1 MAFFP
6 RAFTLFVVV
15 FLASFEAR
23 ADPAFD
29 RFIQSLWPQA
39 QQLGVSKR
47 VFDANT
53 RGLEPDLSLP
63 DLEIP
68 GKKIDLSKGQ
78 AEFIQSPEVYVSEKA
93 ISNLAARGRK
103 LREEHAATLN
113 AIEQKVGVPGPVIL
127 AIWGRETAFGG
138 HQLKLD
144 GIRTLATQAYLGR
157 RKEQFREEFL
167 YALKMIEDGHAKR
180 ADMKSSWAG
189 AMGHTQFLPSDF
201 YRHGVDFDGDG
212 KIDVFNSIPDALASA
227 ARQLAE
233 KGWKRGVRWAY
244 ETHVPPSIDC
254 TIAEPGFTQPMG
266 EWSKRGYTLAYG
278 RKLSPAEA
286 NETASLLMP
295 AGLYGPAFLTT
306 KNYYVL
312 KDYNFSDLYV
322 LFVGHLADR
331 IAGGRPFERAWDKV
345 TQLQSGQ
352 VEEMQRILLARGM
365 YADKLDGKAGMLTRS
380 ALGKYQKTNGLKLDC
395 WPTSAVLQH
404 MRGR

>member
-1 MAFFP
+1 MLLRCALALFAF
-6 RAFTLFVVV
+6 AL
-15 FLASFEAR
+15 LADEAR
-23 ADPAFD
+23 ADAGFD
-29 RFIQSLWPQA
+29 RFMQSLWPQA

-47 VFDANT
+47 TFDAQT

-68 GKKIDLSKGQ
+68 GKKPDPSKGQ

-103 LREEHAATLN
+103 LRDEHAATLK
-113 AIEQKVGVPGPVIL
+113 AIEQKIGVPGPVIL

-144 GIRTLATQAYLGR
+144 AIRTLATQAYLGR

-167 YALKMIEDGHAKR
+167 YALKMIEDGHARR

-201 YRHGVDFDGDG
+201 YRHGVDMDGDG

-227 ARQLAE
+227 AKQLAE

-244 ETHVPPSIDC
+244 EAHVPSNVDC
-254 TIAEPGFTQPMG
+254 TIAEPGFTLPMG
-266 EWSKRGYTLAYG
+266 EWVKRGYTLAYG
-278 RKLSPAEA
+278 RKLSPGEA

-295 AGLYGPAFLTT
+295 AGLYGPSFLTT

-331 IAGGRPFERAWDKV
+331 IAGGKPFERAWDKV

-352 VEEMQRILLARGM
+352 VEEMQLILASRGI

-380 ALGKYQKTNGLKLDC
+380 ALGKYQKANSLKLDC
-395 WPTSAVLQH
+395 WPTSAVLNH